1 MEYNDGDEISY
12 GDENKDVRN
21 YEDPQSVPFQAITNA
36 YEYRSV
42 GPKSRGPTPM
52 SHTGRR
58 RPDDIARQAQA
69 HMQEAASV
77 AAYNVLQSQ
86 VR

>member
-1 MEYNDGDEISY
+1 
-12 GDENKDVRN
+12 
-21 YEDPQSVPFQAITNA
+21 
-36 YEYRSV
+36 
-42 GPKSRGPTPM
+42 M

-77 AAYNVLQSQ
+77 AAFNVLQSQ